1 MKTYL
6 IDYDPTQNEGVYA
19 LSVVKSPAMES
30 KFITLKEDQKPIQLA
45 TISEERRILM
55 GVALIPDKPIYRN
68 DPENGEYNIVFP
80 AETIQAAAY
89 DFIRRGNSNNS
100 TIEHTL
106 DLGSD
111 AVSVVE
117 SWIIED
123 ITQDK
128 SRKYGFNEPVGSWM
142 VSMKIHDDAIWKMA
156 KAGEIEGFSI
166 DGIFN
171 LNEIK
176 MSEQKEP
183 KGLKEKIT
191 AFLSSLVEPTE
202 DVKLGEVKSAD
213 GSVTLEFEGEVLEEG
228 VSVAIKG
235 EEGNVPLEPGTYELE
250 DNKVL
255 VVAEVGVVE
264 SVGDKP
270 AEEEKPKEEVEMS
283 DEEFDKLLDAM
294 FGLKKQVEDAVTEL
308 AQVKTELAAIKEQPA
323 SEGIKPKATKL
334 SAENK
339 PAGKGT
345 LAERLNNK
353 LNK

>member
-30 KFITLKEDQKPIQLA
+30 KFITLKEAQKPIQLA

-123 ITQDK
+123 TTQDK

-176 MSEQKEP
+176 MSEQNTQSKWEQF
-183 KGLKEKIT
+183 KALFGEVEKP
-191 AFLSSLVEPTE
+191 ANE
-202 DVKLGEVKSAD
+202 VKLGEVKSAD
-213 GSVTLEFEGEVLEEG
+213 GSVTLEFEGEVLEAG
-228 VSVAIKG
+228 AAVAIKG

-270 AEEEKPKEEVEMS
+270 AEEEKPKEDVEMS

-308 AQVKTELAAIKEQPA
+308 AEVKTELAAIKEQPA

-334 SAENK
+334 STENK